1 MSGNAVAVS
10 CHIAGCVILLFYV
23 FDFVGNLVGE
33 AFKLRSLDAGHVR
46 EDEVFDC
53 FAGLATFLG
62 SKKECCR
69 CANECAAES
78 CCYEGKC
85 FLVLGGGLNGF
96 IIRY

>member
-10 CHIAGCVILLFYV
+10 CHIAGCVILLFY
-23 FDFVGNLVGE
+23 
-33 AFKLRSLDAGHVR
+33 
-46 EDEVFDC
+46 VFDC

-85 FLVLGGGLNGF
+85 FHVLGGGLNGF

>member
-85 FLVLGGGLNGF
+85 FHVLGVV
-96 IIRY
+96 